1 MLSEKYALMIIDMQK
16 DFVLPD
22 APLCI
27 AGAAETLPRIG
38 ELLEAFRV
46 RRLPVIHVIRH
57 HRADGVDVEGI
68 REKYFTEGPGFA
80 VPGTEGAEIVD
91 ELTPLANEYVL
102 VKRRFSAFMQT
113 ELDFILRRLG
123 VDHLVVCGTQWPVC
137 IRTTI
142 FDALALGY
150 GVTSIVDAT
159 SASSEEV
166 AQANIRDI
174 KAMGVSCLE
183 VNSFIRDC
191 LF

>member
-1 MLSEKYALMIIDMQK
+1 MISEKYALMIIDMQK
-16 DFVLPD
+16 DFVLPN

-27 AGAAETLPRIG
+27 GGAAETLPRIG

-46 RRLPVIHVIRH
+46 RGLPVIHVIRH

-68 REKYFTEGPGFA
+68 REKYFTGGPGFA

-123 VDHLVVCGTQWPVC
+123 VNHLVICGTQWPVC

-142 FDALALGY
+142 FDALAFDY
-150 GVTSIVDAT
+150 RVTSIVDAT
-159 SASSEEV
+159 SARSSDV
-166 AQANIRDI
+166 AEANIRDI
-174 KAMGVSCLE
+174 AAMGVSCVE
-183 VNSFIRDC
+183 AGRFIREC
-191 LF
+191 L